1 MNSSL
6 IVKRVPFMGAELMA
20 AKDDLNQIWA
30 GVSFLCNG
38 MGMNKNEKD
47 RQIKN
52 IQADTVLSGGCVKFD
67 AGVFDHNNSTLALKL
82 EYVPLWPAKISITPA
97 MRKDKPEL
105 AEKLVAYQL
114 KAKDALAAAFIN
126 PVRPMSTAQMLLA
139 QAQWNVEQE
148 SRLAA
153 IEAKSEAM
161 TEKLEKAVTVFALPT
176 VEIEA
181 WRGEMN
187 KHISTLCETYELNY
201 CKFRG
206 ETYQELEKIAGVNLS
221 SRQTRMKSRMRK
233 AGAKYADCAAVSKLH
248 VIAQDKRLR
257 PIYEGIIRRE
267 EARLLVC
274 KAPA

>member
-1 MNSSL
+1 MENCNLTAGTSL
-6 IVKRVPFMGAELMA
+6 PAICCIE
-20 AKDDLNQIWA
+20 
-30 GVSFLCNG
+30 GVECYEKNG
-38 MGMNKNEKD
+38 
-47 RQIKN
+47 
-52 IQADTVLSGGCVKFD
+52 TVF
-67 AGVFDHNNSTLALKL
+67 LKL
-82 EYVPLWPAKISITPA
+82 EAVARGLGFTDIKDGAEYVRWARVDKYLAELNFATSGERPSFIPENIFYRLAMKARNEAAERFQAKIADEVIPA
-97 MRKDKPEL
+97 IRRTGS
-105 AEKLVAYQL
+105 YT
-114 KAKDALAAAFIN
+114 
-126 PVRPMSTAQMLLA
+126 VRPMSTAQMLLA

>member
-1 MNSSL
+1 MENCNLTAGTSL
-6 IVKRVPFMGAELMA
+6 PAICCIE
-20 AKDDLNQIWA
+20 
-30 GVSFLCNG
+30 GVECYEKNG
-38 MGMNKNEKD
+38 
-47 RQIKN
+47 
-52 IQADTVLSGGCVKFD
+52 TVF
-67 AGVFDHNNSTLALKL
+67 LKL
-82 EYVPLWPAKISITPA
+82 EAVARGLGFITVATSGNEVVRWSRVRKYLAELNVPTCGDDDFIPENIFYRLAMKAKNEAAERFQAKIADEVIPA
-97 MRKDKPEL
+97 IRRTGS
-105 AEKLVAYQL
+105 YT
-114 KAKDALAAAFIN
+114 
-126 PVRPMSTAQMLLA
+126 VRPMSTAQMLLA

-206 ETYQELEKIAGVNLS
+206 DTYQELEKIAGVNLS

>member
-1 MNSSL
+1 MENTL

-20 AKDDLNQIWA
+20 AKDDSGQIWA

-52 IQADTVLSGGCVKFD
+52 IQADSVLSRGCVKFD
-67 AGVFDHNNSTLALKL
+67 AGVFDPNNSVLALQL
-82 EYVPLWPAKISITPA
+82 DYVPLWLAKISITPA
-97 MRKDKPEL
+97 MRRDNLEL

-114 KAKDALAAAFIN
+114 KAKDALAAVFMN

-161 TEKLEKAVTVFALPT
+161 TGKLEKAVTVFALPT

-187 KHISTLCETYELNY
+187 KHISTLCERYGLNY
-201 CKFRG
+201 SKFRG
-206 ETYQELEKIAGVNLS
+206 DTYKELEKIAGVNLE
-221 SRQTRMKSRMRK
+221 SRQTRMKGRMRK

-257 PIYEGIIRRE
+257 PIYEGIIRKRE
-267 EARLLVC
+267 AQMLVW
-274 KAPA
+274 KSPA